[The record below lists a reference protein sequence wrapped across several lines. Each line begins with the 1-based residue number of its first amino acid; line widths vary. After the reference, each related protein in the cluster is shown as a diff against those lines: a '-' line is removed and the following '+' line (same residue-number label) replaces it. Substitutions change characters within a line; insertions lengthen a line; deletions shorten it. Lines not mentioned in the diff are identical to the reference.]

1 MKILRLLTPLLLSAL
16 LVAQASPA
24 SAQGESE
31 EDIARARQHY
41 EQGAAH
47 FEQERYEQ
55 ALMAFQQARAY
66 AERGTFLY
74 NIHLCYER
82 LGQLPEAIEY
92 LELYLQADP
101 DTEERAAMEQRL
113 AELES
118 RLAELE
124 AGLRA
129 RPTETAPPSAPIDG
143 PWGPP
148 TLAGMTL
155 GVAGL
160 ALGTTFM
167 VMAGGV
173 DTSACEATSSCTPE
187 ELDRAGQYQT
197 IGIAG
202 LGVGAI
208 GLGLGLYYLLTS
220 ESDADVD
227 TGETAHIEP
236 ALSPT
241 YAGVRVHGRY

>member
-1 MKILRLLTPLLLSAL
+1 VKTLRLLTPLVLSITIAL
-16 LVAQASPA
+16 TALPA

-31 EDIARARQHY
+31 EDVAQARRHY

-47 FEQERYEQ
+47 FEAEEYEQ

-92 LELYLQADP
+92 LELYLEADP
-101 DTEERAAMEQRL
+101 DPEERSAMEQRL

-118 RLAELE
+118 RLAEIE
-124 AGLRA
+124 AELRA
-129 RPTETAPPSAPIDG
+129 QPTETAPPSAPVDG

-187 ELDRAGQYQT
+187 ALDRAGQYQT

-202 LGVGAI
+202 LGIGAI